1 MCSRSNLPSFS
12 LKRTPISWSKR
23 STRFCKKISRKGID
37 ERIENQRWKT
47 ANTQYPIHDLLKRRW
62 SRAPSRLKWSS
73 RRNCAACWKLRAG
86 APSSYNA
93 QPWSFFIAMRED
105 ESEYQRLLDCLV
117 PGNALW
123 AQHAPVLLLSVA
135 KFNFDHNGAR
145 NRHAWYDVG
154 QAVAD
159 LTLQATALGLVI
171 HQMAGFDSPRAREQ
185 FHIPE
190 DHEPVAMIALGY
202 PGSPES
208 LPEQL
213 REKELQ
219 PHSRKALDSFVF
231 TGEWGK
237 IALLVREQ

>member
-1 MCSRSNLPSFS
+1 MEKP
-12 LKRTPISWSKR
+12 
-23 STRFCKKISRKGID
+23 
-37 ERIENQRWKT
+37 
-47 ANTQYPIHDLLKRRW
+47 ANIQYPIHDLLRRRC
-62 SRAPSRLKWSS
+62 SPRAFSS
-73 RRNCAACWKLRAG
+73 QMIEPEKLRSLLEAARW

-93 QPWSFFIAMRED
+93 QPWSFFLATRED
-105 ESEYQRLLDCLV
+105 EAEYQRLLDCLA
-117 PGNALW
+117 PGNMTW
-123 AQHAPVLLLSVA
+123 AQQAPVLMLSVA
-135 KFNFDHNGAR
+135 KLNFDHNGAR
-145 NRHAWYDVG
+145 NRHAWHDVG

-159 LTLQATALGLVI
+159 LTVQATALGLAL
-171 HQMAGFDSPRAREQ
+171 HQMAGFDPQRAREQ

-219 PHSRKALDSFVF
+219 PRTRKALDSFVF

-237 IALLVREQ
+237 TALVVRQQ